1 MEPAL
6 PRGNYERGK
15 ESTSWADLTGRSARM
30 EGEPQSFG
38 EKHSSWTEEGK
49 AENCTDHWYHHPQT
63 PQPEMLWWGL
73 GAATQLQREE

>member
-1 MEPAL
+1 
-6 PRGNYERGK
+6 
-15 ESTSWADLTGRSARM
+15 M